1 MKTLELAKDIAFL
14 CRKNN
19 YQFNN
24 TKIQKLLYLFVGFC
38 LINDVS
44 EIYDIDE
51 TPKLWPYGPVFP
63 RVHKKYQDQI
73 KECQQDGVKSVSDEK
88 IKEILE
94 QTVKKWGNISAIALS
109 DWSHRKGSPW
119 YELAM
124 EKFAQW
130 NTEIDLDDIKIYFK
144 NNVENV
150 I

>member
-73 KECQQDGVKSVSDEK
+73 SPSKLKHHSIFISISENGTNLIVNNGKSHFQEK
-88 IKEILE
+88 I
-94 QTVKKWGNISAIALS
+94 T
-109 DWSHRKGSPW
+109 GS
-119 YELAM
+119 ELNS
-124 EKFAQW
+124 K
-130 NTEIDLDDIKIYFK
+130 
-144 NNVENV
+144 
-150 I
+150 

>member
-14 CRKNN
+14 CQKNN

-38 LINDVS
+38 LINNID

-51 TPKLWPYGPVFP
+51 KPKIWPYGPVFP
-63 RVHKKYQDQI
+63 RVHKRYQNEI
-73 KECQQDGVKSVSDEK
+73 KKCQQDFIKSVSDEK

-94 QTVKKWGNISAIALS
+94 QTVKKWGNISAAVLS
-109 DWSHRKGSPW
+109 DWSHRQGSPW
-119 YELAM
+119 HDLATI
-124 EKFAQW
+124 KIAKW
-130 NTEIDLDDIKIYFK
+130 NTEIDLEDIKIYFK